1 MARFSSQSIS
11 LISFIV
17 VRMNKFTLSIVCL
30 SFMLCAS
37 CNRAP
42 APIPRAPVAGKVVGE
57 KLDGLG
63 IVFSESTT
71 SESIPL
77 NSDGTFTGEAPV
89 GDCVVYI
96 YGAPNE
102 SASPD
107 TGHADPKSSGIKAAF
122 WDAEK
127 TPWKTTI
134 TAEGVTDLEF
144 SLDAK
149 VAADPG
155 SSHGGR

>member
-1 MARFSSQSIS
+1 MARFCSLSIRF
-11 LISFIV
+11 FICPRV
-17 VRMNKFTLSIVCL
+17 SMNKFTLSIVCL

-37 CNRAP
+37 CNKAP
-42 APIPRAPVAGKVVGE
+42 APIPRAPIAGKVVGE

-63 IVFSESTT
+63 VVFSQGTT

-77 NSDGTFTGEAPV
+77 NSDGSFTGEAPV

-96 YGAPNE
+96 YGAPSE

-107 TGHADPKSSGIKAAF
+107 AGHADPKSSGIKAAF
-122 WDAEK
+122 WDAET
-127 TPWKTTI
+127 TPWKTSI
-134 TAEGVTDLEF
+134 PAEGKTDLEF
-144 SLDAK
+144 SLDAA